1 MASAL
6 HDPERGYYARRI
18 REVGRRGDFSTAATL
33 GPALGLA
40 VSRWAADALAATG
53 CRDLIEL
60 GPGGGVLAA
69 AVQSDLPLLRRW
81 RTRIHLV
88 EQSEPLREQQ
98 RQRLGDRFRW
108 HPTLIEALA
117 ACRGCACI
125 FSNEFF
131 DAFPVRRFRR
141 TSSGWEESW
150 VLPGEETWR
159 AIAGPPDSSVF
170 GQDFPEGQIV
180 EVHESVRD
188 WMTASLP
195 HWHRGRMLTID
206 YGSEIAGLYHRR
218 PSGSL
223 RGYFHHQRIEGN
235 ECFTRPGQQDLTSD
249 INFTDLLNGSAPWCD
264 TRRLVSQSEFLA
276 DSIDPLNA
284 ADRAV
289 AEPSGAGGSFLVWE
303 AQRRA

>member
-33 GPALGLA
+33 APALGLA

-69 AVQSDLPLLRRW
+69 AVQSNLPLRRRW

-98 RQRLGDRFRW
+98 LQRLGARFRW
-108 HPTLIEALA
+108 HTTLVEALA
-117 ACRGCACI
+117 ACRGRACI

-141 TSSGWEESW
+141 TSSEWEESW

-159 AIAGPPDSSVF
+159 PITSPPDSSVF
-170 GQDFPEGQIV
+170 GQDFPEGRIV

-188 WMTASLP
+188 WMTSSLS

-206 YGSEIAGLYHRR
+206 YGSEIGSLYHRR
-218 PSGSL
+218 PAGTL
-223 RGYFHHQRIEGN
+223 RGYLHHQRVEGR
-235 ECFTRPGQQDLTSD
+235 ECFLRPGRQDLTTD
-249 INFTDLLNGSAPWCD
+249 INFTDLVNWSAPWSE
-264 TRRLVSQSEFLA
+264 TRRLVSQAEFLA
-276 DSIDPLNA
+276 DSIDPHDA
-284 ADRAV
+284 GDRAV
-289 AEPSGAGGSFLVWE
+289 ADPTGAGGSFLVWE
-303 AQRRA
+303 AERRP